1 MDALRIFDF
10 LNQLKDNNNR
20 EWFQENKSEYEL
32 IRKDFIDFI
41 RRLIEK
47 ISKFDKEIIFLS
59 PLKCIFRINRDIRFS
74 NNKSPYKINFGGLIS
89 KGGRNAGN
97 PGYYFH
103 IEPGNS
109 FISGGIYM
117 PRPEALKALRE
128 DIYYNPD
135 EFKKIINDDLF
146 LKNFKEIQ
154 GRKLKRNPRGFPP
167 EFSDINLLK
176 YKDYYV
182 THTISDQKICS
193 EDIIDYA
200 VEIYKAMLPLNH
212 YILQA
217 VSYPLA

>member
-20 EWFQENKSEYEL
+20 EWFQENKFEYEL

-41 RRLIEK
+41 SQLIEK

-74 NNKSPYKINFGGLIS
+74 NNKLPYKINLGGFIS

-135 EFKKIINDDLF
+135 ELKKIINNDLF
-146 LKNFKEIQ
+146 VKNFKEIQ

-182 THTISDQKICS
+182 THPISDQKVCS

-200 VEIYKAMLPLNH
+200 AEIYQAMLPLNQ